1 MKQVQDSYLTGYV
14 TLSVTGEKPELFF
27 QHCTSAGITVWNVR
41 KIAPDRCDGN
51 LKLRDIK
58 YIRKLNKQT
67 NYKLKFTDRKGYPFL
82 FRRFVR
88 RKELLLGIILSMFL
102 ILFLSNIIWEVKIT
116 GVPKDIEEKINKQL
130 QSDGIHPGAWI
141 FSLKSP
147 NEIQQKL
154 VKDVPELLWVGVEQK
169 GTTFSL
175 EGVEKIIVEEEEPI
189 GPRDLVATKKGII
202 KKMYV
207 SNGLAKVQVNDY
219 VKPGD
224 KLVSG
229 VINETTKED
238 NKEEDKKKEE
248 KKELVAAE
256 GEIIATTWYEVN
268 VTAPMETSYESLTG
282 NKEKKF
288 FLKTGNFHL
297 PVWGFGTPDY
307 KHIHREINQNKIKFL
322 KWELPVEFVE
332 TTLNEK
338 TYTSVERSQ
347 EEAVKAGIE
356 QAKQELTLQLGPD
369 AVIVSEKVLHETIEN
384 GKVKL
389 NLYINVEENIAKA
402 QPLTQG
408 D

>member
-1 MKQVQDSYLTGYV
+1 MKQIQDSYLTGYV
-14 TLSVTGEKPELFF
+14 TILVTGEKPELFF
-27 QHCTSAGITVWNVR
+27 QHCTSAGLTVWNVR
-41 KIAPDRCDGN
+41 KKAPNRCEGN
-51 LKLRDIK
+51 IRLRDIK
-58 YIRKLNKQT
+58 YIRKLNKKT
-67 NYKLKFTDRKGYPFL
+67 NYKLKFIDRKGYPFL
-82 FRRFVR
+82 LRRFIR
-88 RKELLLGIILSMFL
+88 RKELLLGVLLSFFL
-102 ILFLSNIIWEVKIT
+102 ILFLSNILWEVKIT
-116 GVPKDIEEKINKQL
+116 GVPKDIEEKISKQL

-175 EGVEKIIVEEEEPI
+175 EGVEKIIVEEEEPL
-189 GPRDLVATKKGII
+189 GPRDLIATKKGII

-207 SNGLAKVQVNDY
+207 SNGLPKVQVNDY

-229 VINETTKED
+229 VINESSTDD
-238 NKEEDKKKEE
+238 NNEEEE
-248 KKELVAAE
+248 EKGKKELVAAD

-268 VTAPMETSYESLTG
+268 VTAPLQTSHESLTG
-282 NKEKKF
+282 NNEKKF
-288 FLKTGNFHL
+288 FLKAGKFQL
-297 PVWGFGTPDY
+297 PVWGFGTPEY
-307 KHIHREINQNKIKFL
+307 KHIHREINESPIKFL
-322 KWELPVEFVE
+322 KWELPVHFIE

-338 TYTSVERSQ
+338 TYTKVERSQ
-347 EEAVKAGIE
+347 KEAVNAGIE
-356 QAKQELTLQLGPD
+356 QAKKELALQLGPD

-384 GKVKL
+384 GKVIL